1 MTSNVL
7 VYITVPDRGEAIRIA
22 RLMIAERL
30 AACANILDGMT
41 SLYHWN
47 GELQESSEA
56 VLLLKTRQELVK
68 SVTDRVCEL
77 HPYDVPSILAIP
89 ITGGFQPFLNWI
101 VAETDQPEFR
111 QV

>member
-1 MTSNVL
+1 MTSTVL
-7 VYITVPDRGEAIRIA
+7 VYVTVPDRGEAVRIA
-22 RLMIAERL
+22 RAIVTERL
-30 AACANILDGMT
+30 AGCANILDGMT

-47 GELQESSEA
+47 GELQESNEA

-101 VAETDQPEFR
+101 AAETERPEMR